1 MMLLPIKWLKD
12 YMNIDIDTKTLV
24 DGLTLSG
31 SHVES
36 IMALNKG
43 IENVVVG
50 KILKLEKHP
59 NADKLT
65 ICTVDI
71 GSERLQIVTGATNL
85 KEGDYIPVAKIGAK
99 LPGGMEI
106 QKTNFRGIDSFG
118 MLCSL
123 QELGYDDSVIPK
135 EVRDG
140 IFILDKEYPLGTSI
154 INILGLDDEV
164 IEFEITPNRPDCLSI
179 IGMARETAAT
189 FNLPLAEPD
198 IKVNNEIDS
207 IDNYLNGIEVPSEN
221 CNRYY
226 ARVIKDVKIGPS
238 PLWMQIRL
246 MEAGV
251 RPINNIVDITN
262 FVMLEYGEPLH
273 AFDLETVAGRKIIV
287 RQAEEGEKITTLD
300 GVERDL
306 TPADIVIADTE
317 KAIGIAGVMGGFNTE
332 ITDSTKYVLLEGANF
347 DSKSVRLTSK
357 RLGLRTEASSRF
369 EKGLDPNLCKLAVDR
384 VCQLIE
390 AIGAGVVIKGSV
402 DVYKNPREELV
413 ISLRPSRVNKILGI
427 ELTADEMVDYLNR
440 LDIKSELEDGIIK
453 SIIPT
458 YRLDIERE
466 IDLIEEVGR
475 LYGFHNIESKPLI
488 GTLTRGEKPY
498 DRKIEDIAKGILQA
512 MGFNETMTYS
522 FISPRA
528 YDKIKLPEDSPLR
541 KVIKLMN
548 PLGEDYSVMRTTL
561 LPNMLDLLSR
571 NYNRGVEECYVY
583 EIGNIFMA
591 KELPLKELP
600 EERKI
605 LSIGF
610 YGKEDF
616 YFLKELVNTLL
627 DRLGIKDTEYV
638 REENNPSFHPGRT
651 ANLLI
656 NGRNIGTLGEVH
668 IDVLE
673 NYDMKKRA
681 YVAQIDFHELVK
693 LANLERKYKAL
704 PKYPA
709 VLRDLALVVKED
721 ILVGEMEK
729 IISKHGKGIIES
741 IELFDIYRGEPIP
754 EGMKSVA
761 FSITFRSHD
770 RTLRDEEINGILE
783 AIIKDL
789 EDSLGAK
796 LRA

>member
-1 MMLLPIKWLKD
+1 MLLPIKWLKD
-12 YMNIDIDTKTLV
+12 YIKIDEDAKVLA

-36 IMALNKG
+36 IKALNKG
-43 IENVVVG
+43 VENVVVG
-50 KILKLEKHP
+50 KILSIEKHP
-59 NADKLT
+59 NADKLLV
-65 ICTVDI
+65 CKVDI
-71 GSERLQIVTGATNL
+71 GSETLQIVTGATNL
-85 KEGDYIPVAKIGAK
+85 KEGDYVPVATVGAK
-99 LPGGMEI
+99 LPGDIKIE
-106 QKTNFRGIDSFG
+106 KTNFRGLDSYG

-123 QELGYDDSVIPK
+123 KELGYEDSVVSK
-135 EVRDG
+135 EMKDG
-140 IFILDKEYPLGTSI
+140 IFILDKEYPLGKSI
-154 INILGLDDEV
+154 IEILGLDDEV

-179 IGMARETAAT
+179 IGMARETSAT
-189 FNLPLAEPD
+189 FNIPLEEPE
-198 IKVNNEIDS
+198 IKVNNEVDS
-207 IDNYLNGIEVPSEN
+207 IENYLNGIEAPSDN

-226 ARVIKDVKIGPS
+226 ARVVKDVKIEPS
-238 PLWMQIRL
+238 PLWMQLRL

-287 RQAEEGEKITTLD
+287 RQAEEGEKIVTLD

-306 TPADIVIADTE
+306 SPSDLVIADTE

-332 ITDSTKYVLLEGANF
+332 ITDSTRYVLLEGANF
-347 DSKSVRLTSK
+347 NSKSIRLTSK
-357 RLGLRTEASSRF
+357 RLGLRTEASTRF
-369 EKGLDPNLCKLAVDR
+369 EKGIDPNLCQLAVDR

-390 AIGAGVVIKGSV
+390 EINAGVVVKGNM
-402 DVYKNPREELV
+402 DVYKKPRTEET
-413 ISLRPSRVNKILGI
+413 ITLRPDRANKLLGI

-440 LDIKSELEDGIIK
+440 LGIESKIEDRIIVSK
-453 SIIPT
+453 IPT
-458 YRLDIERE
+458 YRLDIELE
-466 IDLIEEVGR
+466 ADLIEEVGR

-498 DRKIEDIAKGILQA
+498 ERKIEDLAKGILQA
-512 MGFNETMTYS
+512 MGLNEAMTYS

-528 YDKIKLPEDSPLR
+528 YDKIKVSQDSPLR
-541 KVIKLMN
+541 NVIRLIN

-561 LPNMLDLLSR
+561 LPNMLELLSR

-583 EIGNIFMA
+583 EIGNIFIP

-616 YFLKELVNTLL
+616 YFLKEIVNTLL
-627 DRLGIKDTEYV
+627 NRLGIKDIEYV

-651 ANLLI
+651 AKVLA
-656 NGRNIGTLGEVH
+656 NGIDLGTLGEIH

-673 NYDMKKRA
+673 NYDMKARA
-681 YVAQIDFHELVK
+681 YVAQIDFHEIVK
-693 LANLERKYKAL
+693 LTKLERRYVPL

-721 ILVGEMEK
+721 VLVGEIEK
-729 IISKHGKGIIES
+729 IITKHGEGLIEN
-741 IELFDIYRGEPIP
+741 IELFDIYRGNPIP

-761 FSITFRSHD
+761 FSIIFRSHS
-770 RTLRDEEINGILE
+770 RTLRDEEINTILE
-783 AIIKDL
+783 TIIKDL
-789 EDSLGAK
+789 EDTFDAK

>member
-1 MMLLPIKWLKD
+1 MLLPIKWLKD
-12 YMNIDIDTKTLV
+12 YVKVDLDTKMIA

-36 IMALNKG
+36 IIGLNKG
-43 IENVVVG
+43 IDNVVVG
-50 KILKLEKHP
+50 KILSIEKHP
-59 NADKLT
+59 NADKLLV
-65 ICTVDI
+65 CKVDI
-71 GSERLQIVTGATNL
+71 GSETLQIVTGATNL
-85 KEGDYIPVAKIGAK
+85 KEGDYVPVAKIGAK
-99 LPGGMEI
+99 LPGGIDI
-106 QKTNFRGIDSFG
+106 QKTNFRGIDSYG

-123 QELGYDDSVIPK
+123 KELGYEDSVISK
-135 EVRDG
+135 EMRDG
-140 IFILDKEYPLGTSI
+140 IFVLDKEYPLGTSI
-154 INILGLDDEV
+154 VEILGLDDEV

-179 IGMARETAAT
+179 IGMARETSAT
-189 FNLPLAEPD
+189 FNIPLEEPE
-198 IKVNNEIDS
+198 IRINNEVDS
-207 IDNYLNGIEVPSEN
+207 IENYLNGIEAPSEN

-226 ARVIKDVKIGPS
+226 ARVIKDVKIEPS

-287 RQAEEGEKITTLD
+287 RQAEEGEKIVTLD
-300 GVERDL
+300 GVERELTSADL
-306 TPADIVIADTE
+306 VIADTE

-332 ITDSTKYVLLEGANF
+332 ITDSTRYVLLEGANF
-347 DSKSVRLTSK
+347 NSKSIRLTSK
-357 RLGLRTEASSRF
+357 RLGLRTEASTRF
-369 EKGLDPNLCKLAVDR
+369 EKGIDPNLCHLAVDR

-390 AIGAGVVIKGSV
+390 EINAGVVVKGSM
-402 DVYKNPREELV
+402 DVYKNPRKEES
-413 ISLRPSRVNKILGI
+413 ISLRPSRVRKILGV
-427 ELTADEMVDYLNR
+427 ELSEDEMVEYLNR
-440 LDIKSELEDGIIK
+440 LDIKSEIEDNIIK
-453 SIIPT
+453 SKIPT
-458 YRLDIERE
+458 YRLDIESE
-466 IDLIEEVGR
+466 IDLVEEIGR
-475 LYGFHNIESKPLI
+475 LYGFHNIESKPLM
-488 GTLTRGEKPY
+488 GALTRGEKPY
-498 DRKIEDIAKGILQA
+498 DKKIEELAKGILQA
-512 MGFNETMTYS
+512 MGLNESMTYS

-528 YDKIKLPEDSPLR
+528 YDKIKVTEDSPLR
-541 KVIKLMN
+541 KVIKLLN

-561 LPNMLDLLSR
+561 LPNMLELLSR

-583 EIGNIFMA
+583 EIGNIFIP

-600 EERKI
+600 EERKV

-616 YFLKELVNTLL
+616 YFLKEVVNTLL
-627 DRLGIKDTEYV
+627 ESLGIKDVEYI

-651 ANLLI
+651 AIVLVD
-656 NGRNIGTLGEVH
+656 GKNIGILGEIH

-673 NYDMKKRA
+673 NYEMKKRA

-693 LANLERKYKAL
+693 LANLERKYKPL

-721 ILVGEMEK
+721 ILVGDIEK
-729 IISKHGKGIIES
+729 IISKHGGGLIEN
-741 IELFDIYRGEPIP
+741 IELFDIYRGDPIP

-761 FSITFRSHD
+761 FSIIFRSHD
-770 RTLRDEEINGILE
+770 RTLRDEEINEILE

-789 EDSLGAK
+789 EVTFDAK